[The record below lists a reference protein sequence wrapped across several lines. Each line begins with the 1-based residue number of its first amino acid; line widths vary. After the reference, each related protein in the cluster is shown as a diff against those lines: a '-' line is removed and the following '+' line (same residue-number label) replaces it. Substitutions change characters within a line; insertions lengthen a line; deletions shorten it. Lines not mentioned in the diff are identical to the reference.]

1 MRSAVAGW
9 PKIGG
14 IMRQFLWAA
23 LLLAAASGASAQTVF
38 EFPEDEEESAFIA
51 NEVIATF
58 YHELGHAM
66 IDVLQLPVLGKEE
79 DAADHLSVILMN
91 DIWDEEAAANILASD
106 ATAYALQAEQRD
118 AGGQEPSYAD
128 EHSLDMQRYYS
139 VVCLFYGANPEA
151 RQGLADDLGLP
162 AERAER
168 CPAEWQAA
176 AGSWDAVLSDA
187 APGGDNVGLVML
199 PGQEGQPLADLIA
212 EEVISINERF
222 GLPLEVSVVVAD
234 CGEANAFYS
243 PSQQTI
249 TICNEYAQNLQAMWE
264 ASPD

>member
-1 MRSAVAGW
+1 
-9 PKIGG
+9 
-14 IMRQFLWAA
+14 MRQFLWAVS
-23 LLLAAASGASAQTVF
+23 LCAAATASASAQTVF
-38 EFPEDEEESAFIA
+38 QFPEDEQESAFIA

-91 DIWDEEAAANILASD
+91 DIWEEEAAANILASD
-106 ATAYALQAEQRD
+106 ATAYALLAAQRE
-118 AGGQEPSYAD
+118 AGGEDPSYSD

-151 RQGLADDLGLP
+151 RQGLADELGLP
-162 AERAER
+162 PERAER
-168 CPAEWQAA
+168 CPDEWQAA
-176 AGSWDAVLSDA
+176 AGSWDALLADA
-187 APGGDNVGLVML
+187 TPGGDNVGLVMQ

-212 EEVISINERF
+212 EEVVAINERF
-222 GLPLEVSVVVAD
+222 GLPIEVSVVVAD
-234 CGEANAFYS
+234 CGEANAYYS

-264 ASPD
+264 SSPD

>member
-1 MRSAVAGW
+1 
-9 PKIGG
+9 
-14 IMRQFLWAA
+14 MRQFLWAVS
-23 LLLAAASGASAQTVF
+23 LCAAATVSASAQTVF
-38 EFPEDEEESAFIA
+38 QFPEDEQESAFIA

-91 DIWDEEAAANILASD
+91 DIWEEEAAANILASD
-106 ATAYALQAEQRD
+106 ATAYALLAAQRE
-118 AGGQEPSYAD
+118 AGGEDPSYSD

-151 RQGLADDLGLP
+151 RQGLADELGLP
-162 AERAER
+162 PERAER
-168 CPAEWQAA
+168 CPDEWQAA
-176 AGSWDAVLSDA
+176 AGSWDALLADA
-187 APGGDNVGLVML
+187 TPGGDNVGLVMQ

-212 EEVISINERF
+212 EEVVAINERF
-222 GLPLEVSVVVAD
+222 GLPIEVSVVVAD
-234 CGEANAFYS
+234 CGEANAYYS

-264 ASPD
+264 SSPD

>member
-1 MRSAVAGW
+1 MRQIVLAAWLCAVAT
-9 PKIGG
+9 
-14 IMRQFLWAA
+14 
-23 LLLAAASGASAQTVF
+23 GAWAQTVF
-38 EFPEDEEESAFIA
+38 QFPEDEAESAFIA

-91 DIWDEEAAANILASD
+91 DIWQEEAAANILASD
-106 ATAYALQAEQRD
+106 ATAYALLADQRA
-118 AGGQEPSYAD
+118 AGGEEPSYSD
-128 EHSLDMQRYYS
+128 EHSMDMQRYYS
-139 VVCLFYGANPEA
+139 VVCLFYGANPAA
-151 RQGLADDLGLP
+151 RKGLADELGLP
-162 AERAER
+162 PERAAR
-168 CPAEWQAA
+168 CPEEWQAA
-176 AGSWDAVLSDA
+176 AGSWDAVLADA
-187 APGGDNVGLVML
+187 TPGGSNVGLVMQ

-212 EEVISINERF
+212 EEVAGINQRY
-222 GLPLEVSVVVAD
+222 GLPVEVSVVVAD
-234 CGEANAFYS
+234 CGEANAYYS

>member
-1 MRSAVAGW
+1 
-9 PKIGG
+9 
-14 IMRQFLWAA
+14 MRQFLSVA
-23 LLLAAASGASAQTVF
+23 LLCVFASVASAQTVF
-38 EFPEDEEESAFIA
+38 QFPEDEEESAFIA

-58 YHELGHAM
+58 YHEVGHAM

-91 DIWDEEAAANILASD
+91 DIWEEEAAANILASD
-106 ATAYALQAEQRD
+106 ATAYALQSDQRE
-118 AGGQEPSYAD
+118 AGGEEPSYSD
-128 EHSLDMQRYYS
+128 EHSMDMQRYYS

-151 RQGLADDLGLP
+151 RQGLADELGLP
-162 AERAER
+162 AARAER

-176 AGSWDAVLSDA
+176 AGSWDAVLADA
-187 APGGDNVGLVML
+187 TPGGDNVGLVMQT
-199 PGQEGQPLADLIA
+199 GQEGQPLADLIA
-212 EEVISINERF
+212 EEVVAINERY

>member
-1 MRSAVAGW
+1 
-9 PKIGG
+9 
-14 IMRQFLWAA
+14 MRQFLWAVS
-23 LLLAAASGASAQTVF
+23 LCAAATASASAQAVF
-38 EFPEDEEESAFIA
+38 QFPEDEEESAFIA

-91 DIWDEEAAANILASD
+91 DIWEEEAAANILASD
-106 ATAYALQAEQRD
+106 ATAYALLAAQRE
-118 AGGQEPSYAD
+118 AGGEDPSYSD

-139 VVCLFYGANPEA
+139 VVCLFFGANPEA
-151 RQGLADDLGLP
+151 RQGLADELGLP
-162 AERAER
+162 PERAER
-168 CPAEWQAA
+168 CPDEWQAA
-176 AGSWDAVLSDA
+176 AGSWDALLADA
-187 APGGDNVGLVML
+187 TPGGDNVGLVMQ

-212 EEVISINERF
+212 EEVVAINERF
-222 GLPLEVSVVVAD
+222 GLPIEVSVVVAD
-234 CGEANAFYS
+234 CGEANAYYS

-264 ASPD
+264 SSPD